1 MHLLNSLYQNGPDR
15 SYRADG
21 ALSTTSPKLI
31 LPQATSRSF
40 LLFQNTGA
48 NPIRLEHGC
57 ARATAT
63 LTSGVVT
70 GVTILNAG
78 FGFTLPPQV
87 QFKGGGILPT
97 ALTAS
102 AWDGRG
108 QIDNWPTPAGSN
120 LLVTPSV
127 QFRPA
132 KATAV
137 LTAGVVTSFVI
148 GDGGAGYTN
157 IPEVMLTNDPND
169 PFGCADP
176 SIGGGSGLLVPAP
189 SGVLPGSYLLN
200 GTFCHTDAIAVYAAT
215 AASFYLEWAP

>member
-1 MHLLNSLYQNGPDR
+1 MHLMNSLYQSRPDR

-21 ALSTTSPKLI
+21 ALSTTSPKLL
-31 LPQATSRSF
+31 LPQANSRSF

-48 NPIRLEHGC
+48 NAIRLEHGC

-63 LTSGVVT
+63 LTAGVVT
-70 GVTILNAG
+70 SLTILNGG

-87 QFKGGGILPT
+87 QFKGGGLSPT

-108 QIDNWPTPAGSN
+108 QIDNWATPAGSN
-120 LLVTPSV
+120 LLVTPPT
-127 QFRPA
+127 QYHPA
-132 KATAV
+132 RATAV

-148 GDGGAGYTN
+148 SDGGAGYTN
-157 IPEVMLTNDPND
+157 IPEVLLTNDPLD

-176 SIGGGSGLLVPAP
+176 SLGGGSGLLIPAP
-189 SGVLPGSYLLN
+189 TGVLPGSYLLN

-215 AASFYLEWAP
+215 AASFYLEYAP